1 MMTVRQRIIQDAYR
15 VHSETGRP
23 AESVYV
29 GLNTW
34 TQLCGE
40 MGVSMLGNSMTIDG
54 LKVYRISYQDH
65 EGNEDHFRV
74 A

>member
-1 MMTVRQRIIQDAYR
+1 MTVRERIIQDAYR
-15 VHSETGRP
+15 VHSETSRP

-34 TQLCGE
+34 VQLCGE
-40 MGVSMLGNSMTIDG
+40 MGVSRLGNSMVFEG